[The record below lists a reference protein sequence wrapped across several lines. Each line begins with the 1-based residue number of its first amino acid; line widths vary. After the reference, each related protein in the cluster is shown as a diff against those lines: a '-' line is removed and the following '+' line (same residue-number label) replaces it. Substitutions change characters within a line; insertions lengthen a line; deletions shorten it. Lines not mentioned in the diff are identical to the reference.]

1 MACASARIPLRSV
14 LSNPGLNAP
23 ALPLN
28 ELSAYCAH
36 LRSIHPAKLALD
48 RTLLAARP
56 SPFPLMAN
64 SLFTF
69 MAQRYMAS
77 YALLGCQDLLKK
89 PVNVTLTT
97 DAAGG
102 VIDAG
107 LPG

>member
-1 MACASARIPLRSV
+1 LRSV
-14 LSNPGLNAP
+14 LSNPGVNAP

-64 SLFTF
+64 SLFSF
-69 MAQRYMAS
+69 MAQRYVAS

-89 PVNVTLTT
+89 PVNVTLTI
-97 DAAGG
+97 DAAGV
-102 VIDAG
+102 VIDVG